1 MKRILKRTA
10 AWAIGLLLIAALV
23 FALRP
28 APAPADFAPVKR
40 GPLRVTIDEEGET
53 RVRDR
58 FIISAPLNGR
68 VLRIELEPGDSVKGG
83 ETALAT
89 FLPVEPELLNL
100 RTRAG
105 AEARIKAAEAAI
117 GHSQARRE
125 QVRAELAFAQA
136 QLKRYQR
143 LAEQEIVSQEQLE
156 AAGLEE
162 RAKEEMLEA
171 AEFAVQNAEYE
182 LEVVKTSLLQTE
194 QDASGPVAGAGNQ
207 APILIRSPVDGVVL
221 RVLRESQ
228 AVVPAGEPLVEV
240 GDPAD
245 LEIVADLL
253 SSDAVKIQPGNKLLI
268 EEWGGGEP
276 LQGRVRRV
284 EPSGFTKISALGVE
298 EQRVN
303 VIIDFEDSRQAGEAL
318 GDGYR
323 VEVRIIIWERED
335 VLKVPTSSL
344 FRRGDQWAVFKV
356 EEGRAV
362 LQAVE
367 IGQRNGLE
375 AEVLSGLSSSDQVI
389 VHPSDSISNGVEVTS
404 RTP

>member
-1 MKRILKRTA
+1 MKRILKRMA
-10 AWAIGLLLIAALV
+10 AWAFGLLLIAALV

-28 APAPADFAPVKR
+28 APVPADFAPVMR
-40 GPLRVTIDEEGET
+40 GSLQVTIDEEGET

-68 VLRIELEPGDSVKGG
+68 VLRIDLEPGDSVKAGD
-83 ETALAT
+83 TALAT
-89 FLPVEPELLNL
+89 FLPAEPELLNL

-105 AEARIKAAEAAI
+105 TEARIKAAEAAA
-117 GHSQARRE
+117 GHSQSQRE
-125 QVRAELAFAQA
+125 QARVELAFARA
-136 QLKRYQR
+136 QLKRYQL
-143 LAEQEIVSQEQLE
+143 LAEQQIVSQEQLD
-156 AAGLEE
+156 AAEFEE
-162 RAKEEMLEA
+162 RAKEEALGA
-171 AEFAVQNAEYE
+171 AEFAVRNAEYE
-182 LEVVKTSLLQTE
+182 LEAVRTGLLQTG
-194 QDASGPVAGAGNQ
+194 QDTSGPVEGASNRD
-207 APILIRSPVDGVVL
+207 PILIRSPVDGVVL

-240 GDPAD
+240 GNPAD

-253 SSDAVKIQPGNKLLI
+253 SSDAVKIRPGNKLLI
-268 EEWGGGEP
+268 EEWGGGKP

-284 EPSGFTKISALGVE
+284 EPSGFTKISALGIE

-303 VIIDFEDSRQAGEAL
+303 VIIDFEDSRQAGEVL

-344 FRRGDQWAVFKV
+344 FRLGDQWAVFTV
-356 EEGRAV
+356 AEGKAV
-362 LQAVE
+362 LQTVE

-375 AEVLSGLSSSDQVI
+375 AEVLSGFSEGEIVL
-389 VHPSDSISNGVEVTS
+389 VHPSDAISDGVDVTS
-404 RTP
+404 RAP

>member
-28 APAPADFAPVKR
+28 APVPADFAPVMR
-40 GPLRVTIDEEGET
+40 GSLRVTIDEEGET

-68 VLRIELEPGDSVKGG
+68 VLRIELEPGDLVKGA

-125 QVRAELAFAQA
+125 QARAELAFARA
-136 QLKRYQR
+136 QLKRYHR

-182 LEVVKTSLLQTE
+182 LEVVRTSLLQTE
-194 QDASGPVAGAGNQ
+194 QDASGPVEGADNQ

-268 EEWGGGEP
+268 EEWGGGKP
-276 LQGRVRRV
+276 LHGRVRRV

-303 VIIDFEDSRQAGEAL
+303 VIIDFEDSRQAGEVL

-335 VLKVPTSSL
+335 VIKVPTSSL

-362 LQAVE
+362 LQTIE

-375 AEVLSGLSSSDQVI
+375 AEVLSGLSSSGQVI